1 MNTLSPDD
9 GFRRTAR
16 EVIPSTS
23 GEQDKRIDAFA
34 LGRMHSLT
42 PVAFHLLEV
51 MPHVGSVS
59 GPELAMRTGNWDAL
73 APAIGK
79 LLDLG
84 LVGKVRAPV

>member
-1 MNTLSPDD
+1 
-9 GFRRTAR
+9 
-16 EVIPSTS
+16 
-23 GEQDKRIDAFA
+23 
-34 LGRMHSLT
+34 MHSLT

-84 LVGKVRAPV
+84 LVGKVQAPV